1 MKIGVARVSRV
12 DQNLNL
18 QIDALLKA
26 GVNEKFIFM
35 DKQKRSVSSKKV
47 VEKAFEKLREGD
59 TLIVWKLDRV
69 VGSLNQ
75 LVTLMSRLK
84 EVGANF
90 ESIQEPFLNTTS
102 INPYSSFLMGLFA
115 SLSQL
120 ELQIKSERSKA
131 GQDAAR
137 RRNIQIGRKKGLNK
151 KGKQDMILVKSY
163 FLEKNNMTV
172 DDICKEVKISRN
184 TYYKYLELNGL
195 KGKLRKYKKVKK

>member
-26 GVNEKFIFM
+26 GVSEKYLFM

-75 LVTLMSRLK
+75 LVTLMSRLNG
-84 EVGANF
+84 VGANF
-90 ESIQEPFLNTTS
+90 ESIQEPFLNTTNK
-102 INPYSSFLMGLFA
+102 NPYSEFLMGLFA

-137 RRNIQIGRKKGLNK
+137 RRNIQIGRKKGLNE
-151 KGKQDMILVKSY
+151 KGQQDMILVKSY

-172 DDICKEVKISRN
+172 DDICKKVKISRN

-195 KGKLRKYKKVKK
+195 RGKLRKYKKT

>member
-18 QIDALLKA
+18 QIDALLKV

-47 VEKAFEKLREGD
+47 IEKAFEKLREGD

-75 LVTLMSRLK
+75 LVTLMCRLK
-84 EVGANF
+84 EIGVNF
-90 ESIQEPFLNTTS
+90 ESIQEPFLNTTNK
-102 INPYSSFLMGLFA
+102 NPYSEFLMGLFA

-137 RRNIQIGRKKGLNK
+137 RRNIQIGRKKGLNE
-151 KGKQDMILVKSY
+151 KGKQDLILLQSY

-172 DDICKEVKISRN
+172 DDICKKVKISRN
-184 TYYKYLELNGL
+184 T
-195 KGKLRKYKKVKK
+195 

>member
-18 QIDALLKA
+18 QIDALLKS
-26 GVNEKFIFM
+26 GVNEKYLFM
-35 DKQKRSVSSKKV
+35 DKEKRSVSSKRV

-75 LVTLMSRLK
+75 LVTLMRRLK
-84 EVGANF
+84 EIGANF
-90 ESIQEPFLNTTS
+90 ESIQEPFLNTS
-102 INPYSSFLMGLFA
+102 NANPYSEFLRGLFA

-120 ELQIKSERSKA
+120 ELQIKGERSKA

-137 RRNIQIGRKKGLNK
+137 SRNKQIGRKKGLNE
-151 KGKQDMILVKSY
+151 KGKQDLILVESY
-163 FLEKNNMTV
+163 FLNKNNMTV
-172 DDICKEVKISRN
+172 DDICKKVKISRN
-184 TYYKYLELNGL
+184 TYYKYLEINGL
-195 KGKLRKYKKVKK
+195 KGKLRKYNKT

>member
-18 QIDALLKA
+18 QIDALLKV

-47 VEKAFEKLREGD
+47 IEKAFEKLREGD

-75 LVTLMSRLK
+75 LVTLMCRLK
-84 EVGANF
+84 EIGVNF
-90 ESIQEPFLNTTS
+90 ESIQEPFLNTTNK
-102 INPYSSFLMGLFA
+102 NPYSEFLMGLFA

-137 RRNIQIGRKKGLNK
+137 RRNIKKGRKKGINE
-151 KGKQDMILVKSY
+151 KGKQDLILVKSY

-172 DDICKEVKISRN
+172 DDICKKVKISRN

-195 KGKLRKYKKVKK
+195 KGKIRKYKKP

>member
-26 GVNEKFIFM
+26 GVNEKYIFK
-35 DKQKRSVSSKKV
+35 DTQKRSVSSKKV

-59 TLIVWKLDRV
+59 TLVVWKLDRV

-75 LVTLMSRLK
+75 LVSLMARLK
-84 EVGANF
+84 DVGASF

-102 INPYSSFLMGLFA
+102 ENHYSEFLRSIFA
-115 SLSQL
+115 SFSQL
-120 ELQIKSERSKA
+120 ELQIKGERSKA
-131 GQDAAR
+131 GQEAAR
-137 RRNIQIGRKKGLNK
+137 RRNVQIGRKKGLNK
-151 KGKQDMILVKSY
+151 KGKKDLILVKNY

-172 DDICKEVKISRN
+172 DEICKEIGISRN
-184 TYYKYLELNGL
+184 TYYKYLEINGL
-195 KGKLRKYKKVKK
+195 KGKIRKYKKV